1 MNSKPYLNPLHSRDF
16 VNPNNDVYRVV
27 FFHDFSPC
35 ENMGSNEELNCK
47 EALKKYASPLQAMI

>member
-1 MNSKPYLNPLHSRDF
+1 

-35 ENMGSNEELNCK
+35 ENMGSNEELNCE
-47 EALKKYASPLQAMI
+47 EALKKHASPLQPVI